1 MTKSLAR
8 IEAQIARLEKQREAL
23 RAREVAGVVARIRE
37 AIDHYGLT
45 ARDLGFGG
53 SNGTGRRVKSA
64 STQKKAV
71 ARTAGRK
78 RVRPTVGKIRFRDE
92 HGNSWTGHGKR
103 PNWFKDAIASGKK
116 PEDLAA

>member
-1 MTKSLAR
+1 MPKSLAR

-23 RAREVAGVVARIRE
+23 RAKEVAGVVARIRE

-53 SNGTGRRVKSA
+53 SSGMGRGMKSG
-64 STQKKAV
+64 QKKTIG
-71 ARTAGRK
+71 RTGGRK
-78 RVRPTVGKIRFRDE
+78 RVRPTVGNIRFRDE
-92 HGNSWTGHGKR
+92 HGNAWTGHGKR

-116 PEDLAA
+116 PEDLAV